1 MDVEPGFNEG
11 NINVADAEQK
21 RFYAERTTSNDSLA
35 SKPSNLDGAF
45 QPFGKDGLTFG
56 DLLDL
61 INPLQHI
68 PIVSTFYRA
77 ITGDELSPAARIAG
91 GTLFGGPI
99 GLVAAV
105 TNTTVQAFSGRD
117 IGETLFASAFGESN
131 NGEDAVLTVDP
142 ASSNETQLA
151 ASDSRGDGLP
161 ISLLPSRPT
170 DQTAAAHTPE
180 TAPYLAPHPARST
193 QAAGSASEPLPR
205 TIAVAKKPQPEPLS
219 STTASMPSSLLAMA
233 NAGIPGQPDG
243 PISALLQ
250 ARAAVPS
257 SGRIPG
263 LGSIVSNRVEP
274 PVHAAAVSP
283 TNLVQAQNLAL
294 EATQPPALPSQLAS
308 RPTATVSN
316 PTAAVGDVASSQ
328 PASITSTAP
337 LVLLGQS
344 VSSSLVP
351 RAMMDAL
358 DKYEALKQQP
368 ETTAT
373 F

>member
-1 MDVEPGFNEG
+1 
-11 NINVADAEQK
+11 
-21 RFYAERTTSNDSLA
+21 
-35 SKPSNLDGAF
+35 
-45 QPFGKDGLTFG
+45 
-56 DLLDL
+56 
-61 INPLQHI
+61 
-68 PIVSTFYRA
+68 
-77 ITGDELSPAARIAG
+77 
-91 GTLFGGPI
+91 
-99 GLVAAV
+99 
-105 TNTTVQAFSGRD
+105 
-117 IGETLFASAFGESN
+117 
-131 NGEDAVLTVDP
+131 
-142 ASSNETQLA
+142 
-151 ASDSRGDGLP
+151 
-161 ISLLPSRPT
+161 
-170 DQTAAAHTPE
+170 
-180 TAPYLAPHPARST
+180 
-193 QAAGSASEPLPR
+193 
-205 TIAVAKKPQPEPLS
+205 
-219 STTASMPSSLLAMA
+219 MPSSLLAMA

>member
-1 MDVEPGFNEG
+1 MTIAPNPAPPAALLDISIDPAQVGTPRRAASPGTGGSKLWSDDGFTFRDV
-11 NINVADAEQK
+11 
-21 RFYAERTTSNDSLA
+21 
-35 SKPSNLDGAF
+35 
-45 QPFGKDGLTFG
+45 
-56 DLLDL
+56 LDL

-105 TNTTVQAFSGRD
+105 ANTTVQAFSGRD

-294 EATQPPALPSQLAS
+294 EATACATLP
-308 RPTATVSN
+308 VGF
-316 PTAAVGDVASSQ
+316 AANRHGFQSDSCCRRCRFQ
-328 PASITSTAP
+328 PASFDHLHSAVGSPRPVSIQF
-337 LVLLGQS
+337 LGAS
-344 VSSSLVP
+344 RDDG
-351 RAMMDAL
+351 RAR
-358 DKYEALKQQP
+358 QV
-368 ETTAT
+368 
-373 F
+373 